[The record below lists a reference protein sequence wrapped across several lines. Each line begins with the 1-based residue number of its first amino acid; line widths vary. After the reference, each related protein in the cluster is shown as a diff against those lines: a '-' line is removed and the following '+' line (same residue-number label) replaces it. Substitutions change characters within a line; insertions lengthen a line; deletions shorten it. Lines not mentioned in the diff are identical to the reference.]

1 MGLVETVLAQV
12 SLRGTLI
19 LLVGAWVVTVL
30 LNRLQESYR
39 IAKIGPRAPKIPSWL
54 PLGLDVVYG
63 AVQAT
68 IHHKNLEKW
77 REFYSRSKVDADG
90 NGTYTC
96 ELTLMGRRAIFTSDP
111 ENIKAILAT
120 QFNDFGKGEIF
131 HKEWTEFLGDSIFTT
146 DGAMWHTSR
155 QLLRPQFIKDRI
167 SDLDCFEEHLQT
179 FFKAMAN
186 GGALNDEDQEVNMDA
201 VNGRVLDISDLFFRY
216 TLDVAT
222 DFLLGKNVK
231 SLRYGDVL
239 SCRDGR
245 GQKTHALDSQLTQTH
260 SNPEQEFAY
269 AFNEVQ
275 RLQNIIVRVGPIFA
289 SLMNKAHFR
298 ACIATMDTFVYQY
311 VQQALALPPD
321 ELASKAKASAGY
333 TFLHELA
340 SYTRDPKVLRDQLV
354 AVLLAGRDT
363 TASTLSWTIYELARH
378 PAVVTKLRAEILDV
392 VGPSRTPTYADLKS
406 MRYLSHVMN
415 ETLRLYPVVPFN
427 VRFSLR
433 NTTLPRGGG
442 PDGSQPLA
450 VLKDTPMG
458 YSTLIMQRRAD
469 LYPPPSATFAP
480 VDVFSPERWES
491 WQPRPWQYVPFN
503 GGPRICIGQQF
514 ALTEMGY
521 VLTRMFQRFERV
533 ENFMAAKD
541 GGNPTLKAEIVLQ
554 PGDGVDVAFWE
565 ADKAATS

>member
-1 MGLVETVLAQV
+1 MGLIEVFVEQV

-19 LLVGAWVVTVL
+19 LVVGAWAVTVIL
-30 LNRLQESYR
+30 SRLQESYHLS
-39 IAKIGPRAPKIPSWL
+39 KIGARALRIPTWL
-54 PLGLDVVYG
+54 PLGLDIVYG

-68 IHHKNLEKW
+68 IKHKNLEKW
-77 REFYSRSKVDADG
+77 LDFFSLAKADANG
-90 NGTYTC
+90 NGAYTC
-96 ELTLMGRRAIFTSDP
+96 EMTVMGRRAVFTSDP

-131 HKEWTEFLGDSIFTT
+131 HKEWSEFLGDSIFTT

-186 GGALNDEDQEVNMDA
+186 GGALKGDDQQVNMAA

-222 DFLLGKNVK
+222 DFLLGKNVN
-231 SLRYGDVL
+231 SL
-239 SCRDGR
+239 C
-245 GQKTHALDSQLTQTH
+245 
-260 SNPEQEFAY
+260 NPEQEFAH

-275 RLQNIIVRVGPIFA
+275 RIQNIVTRAGPLF
-289 SLMNKAHFR
+289 SKLMNKTHFR
-298 ACIATMDTFVYQY
+298 ACLATMDDFVYQY

-321 ELASKAKASAGY
+321 ELESKAKGSAGY
-333 TFLHELA
+333 TFLHALA
-340 SYTRDPKVLRDQLV
+340 AYTRDPKVLRDQLV

-363 TASTLSWTIYELARH
+363 TASTLSWCIYELARH
-378 PAVVTKLRAEILDV
+378 PAVVAKLRAQILQV
-392 VGPSRTPTYADLKS
+392 VGPDRTPTYDDLKS
-406 MRYLSHVMN
+406 MRYLHHVLN

-442 PDGSQPLA
+442 PDGSLPVA
-450 VLKDTPMG
+450 ILKDTPMG
-458 YSTLIMQRRAD
+458 YSTLIMQRRED

-480 VDVFSPERWES
+480 VLEFSPERWDT
-491 WQPRPWQYVPFN
+491 WQPKPWQYVPFN

-521 VLTRMFQRFERV
+521 VLTRMFQRFDRV
-533 ENFMAAKD
+533 ESFMAAKD
-541 GGNPTLKAEIVLQ
+541 GGNPLLKAEIVLQ
-554 PGDGVDVAFWE
+554 PGDGVEVAFWE
-565 ADKAATS
+565 AKKE